1 MKHSEIIAN
10 SYYKLL
16 TTIDWDDEV
25 LLLGLKEG
33 LSKFISN
40 AYIGI
45 NKKTNKQIK
54 YLQGD
59 YYTEEALNKIENND
73 FTGLIYEH
81 MIPKSTYIQKPC
93 VEMARNGKL
102 TVQIIIELLSKYWKI
117 AVITKEQ
124 DKLLSRTKMPDDWD
138 GEDIFARYRR
148 ANIYLIQANK
158 S

>member
-1 MKHSEIIAN
+1 VKHIQIIAG

-33 LSKFISN
+33 LSKFVSN
-40 AYIGI
+40 AYIEI
-45 NKKTNKQIK
+45 NKKTHKQTK

-59 YYTEEALNKIENND
+59 YYTEEALDKIKNND
-73 FTGLIYEH
+73 FSGLIYEH

-102 TVQIIIELLSKYWKI
+102 TVQIVTELLSKYWKI

-124 DKLLSRTKMPDDWD
+124 DKLLSRRKMPDGWD
-138 GEDIFARYRR
+138 GKDIFARYRK
-148 ANIYLIQANK
+148 ANIYLIQADK
-158 S
+158 K